1 MRGTC
6 ERCGAIG
13 PVHRH
18 HPSGRV
24 AGIPCHPRLVEVLC
38 PACHGSLHAVWR
50 YAALEANGAPDASLL
65 QRRLAC
71 WLGRRT
77 APLDVDRLHA
87 LGDALDELVGRL
99 LEEASCR

>member
-1 MRGTC
+1 MLGVC

-24 AGIPCHPRLVEVLC
+24 GGTPCFPRLVETLC
-38 PACHGSLHAVWR
+38 PTCHGSLHAVWR
-50 YAALEANGAPDASLL
+50 YARLEADGEPDAILL
-65 QRRLAC
+65 LRRLALWC
-71 WLGRRT
+71 GRRT
-77 APLDVDRLHA
+77 APLDPDRLHA
-87 LGDALDELVGRL
+87 LGDSLDELVGRL